1 MWSDLSVQ
9 WKTVFDEAW
18 RAFCFGST
26 PIGAALFDKSGRLIL
41 SDRNRSR
48 EADTVNREISHAE
61 ANALRRLDTDRFN
74 SRDAVLYTSM
84 EPCPMCMGMILMGHI
99 KEVRFAA
106 YDSYCGM
113 VHLTKTEPYY
123 IGKNI
128 NCIYVGS
135 DAELFQLTI
144 QSYYELRHIERGAS
158 GKVLSKFFVT
168 NSKAVDIAKQLYKDK
183 TLDRLSQNDVP
194 CAEVYDLIMNMQT
207 FSHK

>member
-1 MWSDLSVQ
+1 MWNDLSAE
-9 WKTVFDEAW
+9 WKTTFDEAW

-26 PIGAALFDKSGRLIL
+26 PIGAALFDKNGKLIL

-61 ANALRRLDTDRFN
+61 ANALMRLNTDKFN

-113 VHLTKTEPYY
+113 VHLTKTDPYY
-123 IGKNI
+123 IGKNVS
-128 NCIYVGS
+128 CIYVGGN
-135 DAELFQLTI
+135 AELFQLTI

-158 GKVLSKFFVT
+158 DRVLGKFCET
-168 NSKAVDIAKQLYKDK
+168 NSMAVNTAKLLYKDK
-183 TLDRLSQNDVP
+183 TLDRLAQDNVP
-194 CAEVYDLIMNMQT
+194 CASVYALIMN
-207 FSHK
+207 S